1 MKLRD
6 LDLNL
11 LVVLRELLAQG
22 TASKA
27 AESLE
32 MSQPA
37 VSNALNRLRTMLGD
51 ELFLRTS
58 KGLKP
63 TRFAENLRDPIAYAL
78 QIILDSVNTVPV
90 FDPATSSRNFRI
102 ALTDVGETY
111 FLPALMTLLSKAGP
125 GITITSVRNTTV
137 NLRDEMESGRIDLA
151 LGVVPEIEFGFFQRI
166 LFSTPYVCLFRK
178 GHPCARTGL
187 TRERFQSAEHIRV
200 TAEGTAH
207 ASVEAMFERS
217 RIKRNVKLEVPHF
230 VAVGHILL
238 STDMIAVVPEAYAAR
253 TFEKAE
259 LATAP
264 CPFDIPKLQIN
275 MLWHAQNHR
284 DAGNQWLR
292 QLIHEQFSQFDTART
307 TSA

>member
-27 AESLE
+27 AESLG

-37 VSNALNRLRTMLGD
+37 VSNALNRLRQMLGD
-51 ELFLRTS
+51 DLFLRTS

-63 TRFAENLRDPIAYAL
+63 TRFAENLSEPISYAL
-78 QIILDSVNTVPV
+78 QIILESVNTLPV
-90 FDPATSSRNFRI
+90 FDPATSSRNFRV
-102 ALTDVGETY
+102 ALADVGELY
-111 FLPALMTLLSKAGP
+111 FLPALMALLSKAGP
-125 GITITSVRNTTV
+125 GITISSVRNTTV
-137 NLRDEMESGRIDLA
+137 NLRDEMEGGRIDLA
-151 LGVVPEIEFGFFQRI
+151 VGLLPEIEFGFFQRT
-166 LFSTPYVCLFRK
+166 LFTQRYVCLFRQ
-178 GHPCARTGL
+178 GHPCAATGL
-187 TRERFQSAEHIRV
+187 TKEQFEAAEHIRV

-207 ASVEAMFERS
+207 AEVEAMFERS
-217 RIKRNVKLEVPHF
+217 RIKRNVKLQVPHF

-253 TFEKAE
+253 TFEMIK

-264 CPFDIPKLQIN
+264 CPFDLPELKIN
-275 MLWHAQNHR
+275 LLWHAQNHR

-292 QLIHEQFSQFDTART
+292 QLIFEQFAVQFNR
-307 TSA
+307 SA